1 MRSNQDPGQAGRE
14 GRKEA
19 PEGPA
24 AGTPREATAMKA
36 KPGTPAPG
44 AEKAGH
50 GAGAAAESRGPG
62 HGPQDPNRASGA
74 GRGLAWFLVAS
85 LLAVAGG
92 IPLFQAAH
100 EAAVGK
106 EMPHVFELF
115 RRAPT
120 KENLHRWDDNA
131 KDRSVFAKWLRPWAL
146 QKRYDLFKEVAPKS
160 VQGSDG
166 WLFYNQDV
174 DYLLD
179 PPYTD
184 ARFYKGTFDTLVAG
198 KRVNLRNPLVAME
211 DFRARLAARG
221 IALLL
226 VPIPGKPSIYPEKLY
241 PGFRGEA
248 LSPTLSLLAELK
260 RRGFETADLFTPLLR
275 AKAEG
280 RFQLYLK
287 RDTHWT
293 PQGMEIAADAMAGR
307 IRELLPG
314 LDTAVGLGS
323 GAAAAAPNG
332 TNGTSQ
338 ERTATGP
345 RFSLRDTAVSRWG
358 DIAEMTKV
366 PNRKAVWEEEKV
378 DAHPVLDLATE
389 KPYKDDPDSPILWLG
404 DSFSRIYQTDA
415 PGAAGIIA
423 QVAYRLNRPLA
434 SIVNDGGASTVVR
447 QQLARRS
454 EMLKGKKL
462 VVWTFVERDLRF
474 GSKGWSLAD
483 LP

>member
-1 MRSNQDPGQAGRE
+1 MRSDRENGHDGRDNAPRDSREAAPGS
-14 GRKEA
+14 
-19 PEGPA
+19 
-24 AGTPREATAMKA
+24 PRAATAMKA
-36 KPGTPAPG
+36 KA
-44 AEKAGH
+44 
-50 GAGAAAESRGPG
+50 GAGEPG
-62 HGPQDPNRASGA
+62 EGKGSQGMDGA
-74 GRGLAWFLVAS
+74 RTGRGLAWILVAS
-85 LLAVAGG
+85 LLAVAAGF
-92 IPLFQAAH
+92 PLFQAAH

-106 EMPHVFELF
+106 ELPHVFELF

-131 KDRSVFAKWLRPWAL
+131 KDRSVFAKALRPWAL

-160 VQGSDG
+160 VQGVDG
-166 WLFYNQDV
+166 WLFYDQDV
-174 DYLLD
+174 NYLLD
-179 PPYTD
+179 PPCTD
-184 ARFYKGTFDTLVAG
+184 ERFYKGTFDTLVDG
-198 KRVNLRNPLVAME
+198 KRVNLRDPLVAME

-221 IALLL
+221 IGLLL

-248 LSPTLSLLAELK
+248 LSPTVSLLGELK
-260 RRGFETADLFTPLLR
+260 RRGFETADLFAPLLR

-293 PQGMEIAADAMAGR
+293 PQGVDIAAGALARR
-307 IRELLPG
+307 IRELVPG
-314 LDTAVGLGS
+314 LDAAEGQGSGGGESPQAAVGTGVG
-323 GAAAAAPNG
+323 GAAGAVP
-332 TNGTSQ
+332 
-338 ERTATGP
+338 GP
-345 RFSLRDTAVSRWG
+345 RFALRDTAVMRWG

-366 PNRKAVWEEEKV
+366 PDRKAVWEEEKV
-378 DAHPVLDLATE
+378 EAHPVIDLAADR
-389 KPYKDDPDSPILWLG
+389 PYKDDPASPILWLG

-415 PGAAGIIA
+415 PGSAGIIA

-447 QQLARRS
+447 QQLARRA
-454 EMLKGKKL
+454 ELLQGKKL

-474 GSKGWSLAD
+474 GSKGWGLTA